1 MDKEVNRR
9 IPFRN
14 STRHNRKSGMKT
26 AFAILTLLVSMDASA
41 LLGQTTTT
49 TTSTQT
55 QVKTRKGRSPGGD
68 VGSGAGDIGKG
79 AGKGVGD
86 AAKGVGKGAANL
98 VTLHPIDAAAS
109 VGKGAGYAGKDVAVG
124 TTKGT
129 GKIVKGIGRGIK
141 HLFSSCLLLRAFLFW
156 RA

>member
-1 MDKEVNRR
+1 MGFSAFGSRSKHSFPFPNRVR
-9 IPFRN
+9 QNGGAGMRTGIAFLVLSAF
-14 STRHNRKSGMKT
+14 STAG
-26 AFAILTLLVSMDASA
+26 AVW
-41 LLGQTTTT
+41 GQTSTTA
-49 TTSTQT
+49 TQT
-55 QVKTRKGRSPGGD
+55 QVKTKKHRSPGGD

-79 AGKGVGD
+79 AGKGAGD

-129 GKIVKGIGRGIK
+129 GKIAKGVGRGIK
-141 HLFSSCLLLRAFLFW
+141 RLF
-156 RA
+156 